1 VSQQCCL
8 NAECEVIFGN
18 FLLAILAQVLGGRLS
33 LQQGEKGGR
42 LLLPRRQAQPRLIS
56 LDLGETKCLSVI
68 QGRDGIQGRLPAPLP
83 KPPLA
88 RPRRLVKLNNLIGI
102 VYLSPVG
109 FVQMRPL

>member
-1 VSQQCCL
+1 MV
-8 NAECEVIFGN
+8 
-18 FLLAILAQVLGGRLS
+18 QVVGGRLS
-33 LQQGEKGGR
+33 LLGGLQQGEKGGR